1 MFSPDGVPLT
11 RERVMSMNQLNNLSS
26 EQINALLAMAGKKL
40 GRDPQQLRAELE
52 SGKLDKL
59 MNGMDSASAKKVNQV
74 LQDPEALKAA
84 LNNDK
89 VKAVLNS
96 LLGGRK

>member
-1 MFSPDGVPLT
+1 
-11 RERVMSMNQLNNLSS
+11 MNELNNLSE
-26 EQINALLAMAGKKL
+26 EQLNALLTVAGQKL

-52 SGKLDKL
+52 SGKVDKL
-59 MNGMDSASAKKVNQV
+59 MRGMDSASAKKVNQV
-74 LQDPEALKAA
+74 LQNPEALKAA

-89 VKAVLNS
+89 IKAMLNS